1 MLTFLLYGL
10 LAVLVI
16 GILFV
21 AAVYFL
27 PRGEQ
32 LATPAPDSRTWA
44 QLPRGRIRP
53 EDVTAIRLPVAL
65 RGYRF
70 AETDLLLDRLTDE
83 IRARDEEIDRLRNGR
98 TAVPESPAGDSG
110 VARDVGTSTS
120 TMPPARLAGPP
131 TAPGR
136 PWARPDDNPD
146 ESDPDDG

>member
-1 MLTFLLYGL
+1 VLTFLLYGL
-10 LAVLVI
+10 LAALVI

-44 QLPRGRIRP
+44 RLPRGRIQP
-53 EDVTAIRLPVAL
+53 EDVAAIRLPVAL

-83 IRARDEEIDRLRNGR
+83 LRVRDEEIDRLRNGR
-98 TAVPESPAGDSG
+98 SASPSVPSASDAAPA
-110 VARDVGTSTS
+110 APTS
-120 TMPPARLAGPP
+120 
-131 TAPGR
+131 R
-136 PWARPDDNPD
+136 PSQNLD
-146 ESDPDDG
+146 ESEPDGR